1 MAGGGAGERVA
12 QVLLAPVALAAWEAA
27 GRLGWLDTEIL
38 SVPSAILARTL
49 ADLVDGPLLQHTAIT
64 LAEMVFGFL
73 AGAVTGCLCGLALGW
88 SPVARLTVMPY
99 LAAIYSIPRPALAP
113 LFVLWFGVGFLSKLI
128 LVVTLV
134 YFVFL
139 LHVVAGM
146 QTVEARYVDW
156 MRTLGASR
164 MQILRRVGVPH
175 LLPWLFA
182 STKLGLALA
191 LIGAI
196 VGEFISSRAGL
207 GFAMMHAAEN
217 LDREGVL
224 SGIFVL
230 SVIVLAI
237 VVPLSALERRLF
249 RWQVDVRV

>member
-1 MAGGGAGERVA
+1 MERIVQA
-12 QVLLAPVALAAWEAA
+12 ALLPVFIGTWEVS
-27 GRLGWLDTEIL
+27 GRLGWLDTRVL
-38 SVPSAILARTL
+38 SLPSSIAARTV
-49 ADLVDGPLLQHTAIT
+49 ADVASGLLLHHTAVT
-64 LAEMVFGFL
+64 LAEMVLGFL
-73 AGAVTGCLCGLALGW
+73 AGALTGLLCGLVLGAF
-88 SPVARLTVMPY
+88 PLARHTLMPY

-113 LFVLWFGVGFLSKLI
+113 LFVLWFGVGFLSKLV

-139 LHVVAGM
+139 LHVVAGL
-146 QTVEARYVDW
+146 QTIEARHVDW
-156 MRTLGASR
+156 LRTLGASR
-164 MQILRRVGVPH
+164 RQVLQRVGIPH

-207 GFAMMHAAEN
+207 GFVMMHAAEN

-224 SGIFVL
+224 SGIVVL
-230 SVIVLAI
+230 SG
-237 VVPLSALERRLF
+237 VVMGIIIPLSALERRLF
-249 RWQVDVRV
+249 RWQVDVRL